1 MLNKLYRLPKALLA
15 ALFIGAGIL
24 FILINDPPHTFCDT
38 QVEHF
43 EKLQSG
49 ITYKTH
55 EFFRKNRTL
64 CRKKDAPKSCDPLL
78 ERKRKLCQ
86 KENAP
91 GTCYEYFAYLRHFLK
106 DLPLLS
112 KECSPLIYN
121 NPKVKKLFSSAM
133 TLMTALAWREE
144 ILTGKISKYNW
155 LTWPDLSLFCDLKT
169 RYIMNYGKE
178 SYFQLEKKIL
188 KTLALHKKNLTGIY
202 VEKNNLIGILYSL
215 QMI

>member
-1 MLNKLYRLPKALLA
+1 MMLNKLYRLPKAFLA
-15 ALFIGAGIL
+15 VLFIGGGIL
-24 FILINDPPHTFCDT
+24 FILMNDPPHTFCDT

-43 EKLQSG
+43 KKLQRG

-55 EFFRKNRTL
+55 KFFKKNRVL
-64 CRKKDAPKSCDPLL
+64 CRKKDAPKACDHLL

-91 GTCYEYFAYLRHFLK
+91 GACYEYFAYLKRFLK
-106 DLPLLS
+106 DLRLLS
-112 KECSPLIYN
+112 KKCSPLIYN
-121 NPKVKKLFSSAM
+121 TSEIKKIFSSSL

-169 RYIMNYGKE
+169 RYIMYYGKE
-178 SYFQLEKKIL
+178 SYFQLENKIL
-188 KTLALHKKNLTGIY
+188 KLLPSTKKIASEYMLKKT
-202 VEKNNLIGILYSL
+202 ILSESCTAYR
-215 QMI
+215 